1 MYYLAL
7 IFLVLGNLAFVASCF
22 LEHYSDYSDNIDIMK
37 NAAWVVLFIGI
48 IFYVCMAVS
57 LCLYIDTL

>member
-22 LEHYSDYSDNIDIMK
+22 LEHYSDKMDNKIME
-37 NAAWVVLFIGI
+37 NSAWVVLFVGL
-48 IFYVCMAVS
+48 IFFVCMAVF
-57 LCLYIDTL
+57 LWL